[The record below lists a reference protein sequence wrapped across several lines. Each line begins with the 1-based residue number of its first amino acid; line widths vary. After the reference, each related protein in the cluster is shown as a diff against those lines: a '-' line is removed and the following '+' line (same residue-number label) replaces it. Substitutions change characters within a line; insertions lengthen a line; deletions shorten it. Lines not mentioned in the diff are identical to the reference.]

1 MFDFIVDIMAE
12 GGYIG
17 IFFLMLMENVFP
29 PIPSELI
36 MSLAGYVAADGEL
49 NIVWVILAGT
59 AGSVAGALFW
69 YYAGLLFGRQ
79 RIDRLAERH
88 GRWLTVSPAEIDAA
102 TRWFGRHGRTVL
114 IFGRLVPAVRTLISV
129 PPGILRMPLAPF
141 LIYSTIG
148 SILWNGL
155 LAMAG
160 YLLKSQYAMVEQYAD
175 PITKGVL
182 VLLVAVYL
190 YRVIRFKPQ
199 TE

>member
-1 MFDFIVDIMAE
+1 VFDFIVDIMAE

-36 MSLAGYVAADGEL
+36 MSLAGFVAADGEL

-129 PPGILRMPLAPF
+129 PPGILRMPLA
-141 LIYSTIG
+141 T
-148 SILWNGL
+148 
-155 LAMAG
+155 AG

>member
-1 MFDFIVDIMAE
+1 VFDFIVDIMAE

-17 IFFLMLMENVFP
+17 IFFLMLVENVFP
-29 PIPSELI
+29 PIPPELI
-36 MSLAGYVAADGEL
+36 MSLAGFVAADGEL
-49 NIVWVILAGT
+49 NIVWVIFSGT

-69 YYAGLLFGRQ
+69 YYAGLLFGRK

-88 GRWLTVSPAEIDAA
+88 GRWLTVSPAQVDAA
-102 TRWFGRHGRTVL
+102 TRWFGRHGPTVL

-129 PPGILRMPLAPF
+129 PAGILRMPLVPF
-141 LIYSTIG
+141 LVYSTIG
-148 SILWNGL
+148 SLLWNGL

-182 VLLVAVYL
+182 VLLVSVYL

-199 TE
+199 G